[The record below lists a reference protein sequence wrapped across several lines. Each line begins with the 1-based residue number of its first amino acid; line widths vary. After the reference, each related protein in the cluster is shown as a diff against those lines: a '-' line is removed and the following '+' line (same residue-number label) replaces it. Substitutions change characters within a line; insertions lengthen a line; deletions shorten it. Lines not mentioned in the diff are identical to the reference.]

1 MVSLTSCPC
10 RTIMPCR
17 WVGRSRVREGS
28 MHSCQLYLL
37 LHALVYAALSHSRR
51 VRVSHDGLCR
61 VGGWGGLEFERV
73 RCTVSFTC
81 CCQGMSTHACM
92 LVSVNCKCNTTLGCC
107 ILSPWCIGVPA
118 SWLRIWCSRGVL
130 QCTRAPSTHMSCSFT
145 MCNHCHM
152 LCTTLCNLAC
162 IVLCTLMCLSGCLV
176 GGDGTP
182 KVCRVGPCNAR
193 VARPYRCRAPG
204 HGAGNCL
211 ARRVCIIRCALLN
224 SLTHK
229 SARITKEK

>member
-1 MVSLTSCPC
+1 MLHMVSLTSCPC
-10 RTIMPCR
+10 RTNVPCR
-17 WVGRSRVREGS
+17 WVP
-28 MHSCQLYLL
+28 
-37 LHALVYAALSHSRR
+37 
-51 VRVSHDGLCR
+51 
-61 VGGWGGLEFERV
+61 GWGGPEFERV

-107 ILSPWCIGVPA
+107 ILSPCCIGVPA

-130 QCTRAPSTHMSCSFT
+130 QCTRAPSTHMSCIFT

-211 ARRVCIIRCALLN
+211 ARRVCIIRCAHRGFVCTAWERVCL
-224 SLTHK
+224 SRASESGDCHG
-229 SARITKEK
+229 

>member
-1 MVSLTSCPC
+1 MHLSMLHCLTHVVSVC
-10 RTIMPCR
+10 RTMDCAVSVDGAVPSSRGFDALSASPVVAKECR
-17 WVGRSRVREGS
+17 R
-28 MHSCQLYLL
+28 MHACLSVSIANATNAWL
-37 LHALVYAALSHSRR
+37 LH
-51 VRVSHDGLCR
+51 
-61 VGGWGGLEFERV
+61 
-73 RCTVSFTC
+73 
-81 CCQGMSTHACM
+81 
-92 LVSVNCKCNTTLGCC
+92 
-107 ILSPWCIGVPA
+107 LSPWCIGVPA

-130 QCTRAPSTHMSCSFT
+130 QCTRAPSTHMSCIFT

-211 ARRVCIIRCALLN
+211 ARRVCIIR
-224 SLTHK
+224 
-229 SARITKEK
+229 